1 MVMYFTKA
9 DNEISENMYYEQTL
23 LRIKQVS
30 TGIATT
36 TTTTKALQRRT
47 PYQWVT
53 VKFLYSFVV
62 HSYPKIQEN
71 KVNLSSTGMNVIM
84 I

>member
-23 LRIKQVS
+23 LRSKQVS

-47 PYQWVT
+47 PYQ
-53 VKFLYSFVV
+53 
-62 HSYPKIQEN
+62 
-71 KVNLSSTGMNVIM
+71 
-84 I
+84 

>member
-36 TTTTKALQRRT
+36 TTTTTTKALQRRT
-47 PYQWVT
+47 PYQ
-53 VKFLYSFVV
+53 
-62 HSYPKIQEN
+62 
-71 KVNLSSTGMNVIM
+71 
-84 I
+84 

>member
-23 LRIKQVS
+23 LRSKQVS
-30 TGIATT
+30 TGIATTTTT

-47 PYQWVT
+47 PYQ
-53 VKFLYSFVV
+53 
-62 HSYPKIQEN
+62 
-71 KVNLSSTGMNVIM
+71 
-84 I
+84 